1 MDSDSCEKIVEHVPL
16 ERDSTILDYGGKMRD
31 YYLREYT
38 PAETFSDAYYMGNG
52 RLGLTSRGTVPQETL
67 HINDDTLWSGSE
79 SFHKNAQHYECML
92 EARKKVLS
100 GNVKEANQIINDE
113 MEGRW
118 FETYLPMAD
127 LHLTVGQRD
136 NRRNMPLKQVIEP
149 EPGDISEYERKLD
162 LSRAVCSVSWKRNE
176 INYQQQ
182 YFVSYPEDAAFVLI
196 QARGK
201 EEHCL
206 NLAFGMDSKLHA
218 VNGTMDKGA
227 YVRGIAP
234 DHAEPSYTTIT
245 PSLVYNDPEESKALR
260 FVCCAEVFETNG
272 KVWADGC
279 RVYVNDADY
288 VWIIIKAGTSY
299 EGFQKKRFRG
309 EKEIQEELQKEIQKF
324 KRKKCSGEQVFA
336 EHQKDYQT
344 LYNRVDLDLG
354 RDRGEKMATSQ
365 RMVFSTGGMDDPSL
379 YALYFQYARYLIIS
393 GSRPESQPLNLQGI
407 WNDITMPPWSS
418 NYTNNINVE
427 MNYWLAEAGN
437 LSECHLPLMKLIREL
452 SIAGK
457 QTAKEY
463 YHSAGWVTH
472 HNTDLWRSTE
482 PSCEDASWSWWP
494 LGGGWL
500 CEHIWQHYE
509 YTGDKKFLE
518 EMYPVLKGACEFLLE
533 QLVENGDGYLV
544 TAPSISPENKFFMGN
559 AEELDALAEEMA
571 AGSRCSSNHPKISAV
586 TQASTMDMSIL
597 RELFQNTIQAG
608 KILDEK
614 KDLENRL
621 KAVMQKFP
629 PYKIGRYGQLLEWYE
644 DYEECT
650 PGMGHI
656 SHLYPVY
663 PSSIIN
669 EEKTPELL
677 EAARKSLERRIL
689 HEKKECDW
697 PGAWRVSLMARFKN
711 SLECGHILKSIGEN
725 FGCGLLTKG
734 SQQIDAIFGTGAGVK
749 EMLLQSHQGYLEI
762 LPCIPVDWP
771 DGNFRGL
778 CARGGYEVSAV
789 WKEGQLQSAVIFS
802 KNGGSCRVKADGLKE
817 VEGMEGLWD
826 ETHKIYTFVTEPG
839 KEYHLLFECRQQKEY
854 FV

>member
-1 MDSDSCEKIVEHVPL
+1 
-16 ERDSTILDYGGKMRD
+16 
-31 YYLREYT
+31 
-38 PAETFSDAYYMGNG
+38 
-52 RLGLTSRGTVPQETL
+52 
-67 HINDDTLWSGSE
+67 
-79 SFHKNAQHYECML
+79 
-92 EARKKVLS
+92 
-100 GNVKEANQIINDE
+100 
-113 MEGRW
+113 
-118 FETYLPMAD
+118 
-127 LHLTVGQRD
+127 
-136 NRRNMPLKQVIEP
+136 
-149 EPGDISEYERKLD
+149 
-162 LSRAVCSVSWKRNE
+162 
-176 INYQQQ
+176 
-182 YFVSYPEDAAFVLI
+182 
-196 QARGK
+196 
-201 EEHCL
+201 
-206 NLAFGMDSKLHA
+206 
-218 VNGTMDKGA
+218 
-227 YVRGIAP
+227 
-234 DHAEPSYTTIT
+234 
-245 PSLVYNDPEESKALR
+245 
-260 FVCCAEVFETNG
+260 
-272 KVWADGC
+272 
-279 RVYVNDADY
+279 
-288 VWIIIKAGTSY
+288 
-299 EGFQKKRFRG
+299 
-309 EKEIQEELQKEIQKF
+309 
-324 KRKKCSGEQVFA
+324 
-336 EHQKDYQT
+336 
-344 LYNRVDLDLG
+344 
-354 RDRGEKMATSQ
+354 
-365 RMVFSTGGMDDPSL
+365 MVFSTGGVDDPSL

-437 LSECHLPLMKLIREL
+437 LSECHLPLMRLIREL

-533 QLVENGDGYLV
+533 QLVENGEGYLV

-571 AGSRCSSNHPKISAV
+571 TGSRCSSNHPKISAV

-608 KILDEK
+608 NILGEK
-614 KDLENRL
+614 KDLENKL

-663 PSSIIN
+663 PSSVIN

-677 EAARKSLERRIL
+677 EAARKSLERRML
-689 HEKKECDW
+689 HEKKESDW

-749 EMLLQSHQGYLEI
+749 EMLLQSHQGYVEI
-762 LPCIPVDWP
+762 LPCIPVDWS
-771 DGNFRGL
+771 DGNFQGL

-802 KNGGSCRVKADGLKE
+802 KNGGNCRVKAAGLKR
-817 VEGMEGLWD
+817 VEGMEGIWD